1 MTLSTS
7 INSHRLVIA
16 GLRSSQYAYRIYL
29 VSMHGMYWVTVDSSV
44 REISWWRRREGWESR
59 YGWWGSRSRGRRGS
73 REEYWALY

>member
-1 MTLSTS
+1 M
-7 INSHRLVIA
+7 
-16 GLRSSQYAYRIYL
+16 YL

-59 YGWWGSRSRGRRGS
+59 YGWRRSWSRGWWGS